1 MTTYYLNGTP
11 IVEDSDII
19 LNGMTYPYS
28 WLEGTSPSVRASLGI
43 EKDSATSTDYNS
55 TYYWGVG
62 NPKPLED
69 TESVD
74 EDGNPVYVQVWD
86 PEVVHEGMVQTGAM
100 VDTNVRAINL
110 GLKTILSTKVKVQTN
125 DLLKPTDYLII
136 RNEVESVEIPTDV
149 STYRAA
155 VITESNRVVTAI
167 AAVESVDALITVMSS
182 LAWPTF
188 PVTVVVEEELPDP
201 RNLPE

>member
-1 MTTYYLNGTP
+1 MTTYYLNGSP
-11 IVEDSDII
+11 ITEGSDIS

-43 EKDSATSTDYNS
+43 EAINDITFDGKYYNNKDDAKSLDDREE
-55 TYYWGVG
+55 
-62 NPKPLED
+62 LD
-69 TESVD
+69 D
-74 EDGNPVYVQVWD
+74 DGNPVYVKEWD
-86 PEVVHEGMVQTGAM
+86 AETETM
-100 VDTNVRAINL
+100 VDTSVRQISY
-110 GLKTILSTKVKVQTN
+110 GLKTRCLAEVRLKTN

-167 AAVESVDALITVMSS
+167 AAVESVDALVTIMSS
-182 LAWPTF
+182 IAWPTF

-201 RNLPE
+201 RNLPG